1 MRFKNKR
8 TNQIVRANN
17 YAELF
22 AFSHNSN
29 YEKVE
34 ETIVKAEPK
43 AKKTSKKNKKEVQ
56 DIEEIVSNE
65 DVSEESNS
73 DIVEEDEVQDIEV
86 E

>member
-34 ETIVKAEPK
+34 EPIVTTELK
-43 AKKTSKKNKKEVQ
+43 AKKTSKRGKKEVQ
-56 DIEEIVSNE
+56 IEENE
-65 DVSEESNS
+65 PNEEVSEESNS
-73 DIVEEDEVQDIEV
+73 DPVEEDEVQDIEV

>member
-43 AKKTSKKNKKEVQ
+43 AKRTSKREKKEVQ
-56 DIEEIVSNE
+56 IEENE
-65 DVSEESNS
+65 PNEEVSEENNS

>member
-1 MRFKNKR
+1 MKFKNKR

-34 ETIVKAEPK
+34 ETIVTTE
-43 AKKTSKKNKKEVQ
+43 KKSTRTSKRNKKEVQ

-65 DVSEESNS
+65 EVSEESNS

>member
-34 ETIVKAEPK
+34 ETIVKTEPK
-43 AKKTSKKNKKEVQ
+43 AKKTSKREKKEVQ
-56 DIEEIVSNE
+56 IEENE
-65 DVSEESNS
+65 PNEEVSEENNS

>member
-34 ETIVKAEPK
+34 EVIVTNPIDKVI
-43 AKKTSKKNKKEVQ
+43 KK
-56 DIEEIVSNE
+56 
-65 DVSEESNS
+65 
-73 DIVEEDEVQDIEV
+73 
-86 E
+86 